1 MIPPARPGG
10 NRRTVDIRQVMNGLM
25 FILGS
30 GCQWRTIYD
39 YLDRW
44 NHDGTLERI
53 HHALYV
59 ACREKAGREPRGGS
73 VFADTVSVFVSG
85 LSHRFPRQF
94 PLPSGGVTAG
104 RAVGRPE
111 RTPLDGV
118 AIMRPPPSLAG

>member
-1 MIPPARPGG
+1 MLRTGTAIALLFGALAAVGAACAALPPPDCIGDG
-10 NRRTVDIRQVMNGLM
+10 
-25 FILGS
+25 
-30 GCQWRTIYD
+30 YD
-39 YLDRW
+39 WMD
-44 NHDGTLERI
+44 
-53 HHALYV
+53 
-59 ACREKAGREPRGGS
+59 RGGS